1 MKWDIPRDREAF
13 FRIARLIA
21 VCLIF
26 LALVRHGFAPGTR
39 ALTLL
44 ATASV
49 LSMAALYEL
58 SVRDKP
64 ETWSALSVLTIA
76 TFCLLTYFLLRY
88 FDPAPIEGR
97 GLLIAANEGTPANGC
112 DGQSGGLSANHLL
125 MIFGSDGVVGRGD
138 GPFTPIS
145 AGSCPALTFQRRNG
159 GLLVDSFGYDS
170 DNNVIYR
177 IRQNVFEQVLRGFLQ
192 ERRPDASSLEI
203 VDELGH
209 ETLSIRYMNKNTVKV
224 SGTFRCGDTRP
235 VIVGDSLA
243 RIGKTP
249 IGGHSCRAID
259 AGAGYA
265 IAYKDPLG

>member
-1 MKWDIPRDREAF
+1 MKWNIPRDREAF

-26 LALVRHGFAPGTR
+26 LALVRNGFAPGTR

-58 SVRDKP
+58 YARDKP
-64 ETWSALSVLTIA
+64 EVWSAISVLTIG
-76 TFCLLTYFLLRY
+76 TFCLLTFFFLQY
-88 FDPAPIEGR
+88 FDPPQIEEHR
-97 GLLIAANEGTPANGC
+97 PLIAANEKAPANGC
-112 DGQSGGLSANHLL
+112 DEQGGLLRGDHLL

-145 AGSCPALTFQRRNG
+145 AGSCPALTFRRKNG
-159 GLLVDSFGYDS
+159 GLLIDSFGYDS

-177 IRQNVFEQVLRGFLQ
+177 IRQNVFEQVLRGFLR
-192 ERRPDASSLEI
+192 EVHPDESSLKI
-203 VDELGH
+203 VDELGQ
-209 ETLSIRYMNKNTVKV
+209 ETLAIQYLNRDTVKI

-235 VIVGDSLA
+235 VIVGASLV

-249 IGGHSCRAID
+249 VGGHSCRAVD
-259 AGAGYA
+259 AGTAYA
-265 IAYKDPLG
+265 IAYADQPG